1 MVWCPNRTARPHRGH
16 TSMALPDE
24 NRISFSTIPPEGIFS
39 LGFMCFFATLVSVG
53 VLFRGPGQNWVY
65 PWKDGLFYLRNL
77 NPLGEHGFEL

>member
-1 MVWCPNRTARPHRGH
+1 MV
-16 TSMALPDE
+16 
-24 NRISFSTIPPEGIFS
+24 
-39 LGFMCFFATLVSVG
+39 FFAILVSVG